1 MLIVGV
7 QFLRYVLDA
16 IIYNLQKMVS
26 AAVDFDRAG
35 SRRPTEHT
43 RDLD

>member
-1 MLIVGV
+1 
-7 QFLRYVLDA
+7 
-16 IIYNLQKMVS
+16 MVS

-43 RDLD
+43 RDLDWPWKNDHRWHEGTEEPM